1 MTSLCD
7 LKMPITR
14 YEIMLSF
21 PTVLHSSSL
30 VEKWRNAKRKAKK
43 MENTIRYTQPQKCV
57 YGYKFCSSWSF
68 EMRPMPLESWDD
80 FRLWWW
86 QSILTYLATKGVKNA
101 PEVKNW
107 VLRYW
112 NSPTFLFW
120 SLVARS
126 VIRMTEWRNRL
137 RRDLADSAFST
148 CRWWPGRKRGNH
160 GTFEK
165 ISIWTQIYVTEN
177 LKKQVDLNTNR
188 VAVLH
193 HLFLLYSMQGKMSLD
208 YHGNNTY
215 HSVYF

>member
-68 EMRPMPLESWDD
+68 EMRPIPLESWDY
-80 FRLWWW
+80 FLLWWW
-86 QSILTYLATKGVKNA
+86 QSILTYLASKGVKNA

-137 RRDLADSAFST
+137 RRDLSRFRGIDLGYT
-148 CRWWPGRKRGNH
+148 PGRKRGFRVFDLSVVARSKTRKSRNIWKNFNLNPNLCN
-160 GTFEK
+160 GKFEK
-165 ISIWTQIYVTEN
+165 TGRFE
-177 LKKQVDLNTNR
+177 
-188 VAVLH
+188 H
-193 HLFLLYSMQGKMSLD
+193 
-208 YHGNNTY
+208 
-215 HSVYF
+215 